1 MKTDYRAI
9 RSLCVLLL
17 LVCVVAGCGQDN
29 PLNRQP
35 ISGTVTLDGQLLKQ
49 GRIEFT
55 PVAAKGATK
64 SGDVITDGKYELVAE
79 KGLPPGKYIVRIT
92 AVEGGG
98 TVDAS
103 QPPGPGGGEAGKDL
117 IPPKYNTQSK
127 EEVTVVEGQS
137 EPLDFKLTTK

>member
-1 MKTDYRAI
+1 MKTNYRAL

-17 LVCVVAGCGQDN
+17 LTCVVAGCGQDN
-29 PLNRQP
+29 PLNRQA

-55 PVAAKGATK
+55 PVAAKDATK
-64 SGDVITDGKYELVAE
+64 SGGVITDGKYELAAE

-98 TVDAS
+98 TADAS
-103 QPPGPGGGEAGKDL
+103 QPPGPGAGSAGKDL

-127 EEVTVVEGQS
+127 EEVTVVDGQS
-137 EPLDFKLTTK
+137 EPLDFKLTSK